1 MRTTALLLFA
11 LCLAAQ
17 TQRRGPKPTG
27 APGSDLDILHT
38 AVATF
43 DGTLRSL
50 DKKHVLI
57 EVGEDQTITIEVNKK
72 TLFFRGAKAIAAGD
86 ISPGAVVTVEAK
98 KLANQLVAVAV
109 RMREPEPSPG
119 ISPPKV

>member
-11 LCLAAQ
+11 LCLAAPA
-17 TQRRGPKPTG
+17 QRRGPKPTG

-119 ISPPKV
+119 ISPPKE